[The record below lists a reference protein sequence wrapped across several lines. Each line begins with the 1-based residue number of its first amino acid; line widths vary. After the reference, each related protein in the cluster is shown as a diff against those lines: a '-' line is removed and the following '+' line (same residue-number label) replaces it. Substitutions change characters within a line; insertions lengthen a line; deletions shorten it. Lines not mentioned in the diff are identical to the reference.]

1 MYCSDTEFSEN
12 FFGALVRT
20 FVMFTGELE
29 YTDFEWK
36 KKTREEGGLKRSLA
50 GIFFGKSILF
60 AFAFFFVVVVMNLL
74 NAIAIGDI
82 EVIDSHFVKY
92 CKINKNSPKP
102 KFNYRNSEK
111 MPFVIRTEDKFRTY
125 WYKIQC
131 VMTISNVVNSN

>member
-29 YTDFEWK
+29 YTDFEWEE
-36 KKTREEGGLKRSLA
+36 KTREEGGFKRSKA
-50 GIFFGKSILF
+50 GIIFGKSILF

-82 EVIDSHFVKY
+82 EVMIDSHCYVGY
-92 CKINKNSPKP
+92 CKK
-102 KFNYRNSEK
+102 
-111 MPFVIRTEDKFRTY
+111 
-125 WYKIQC
+125 
-131 VMTISNVVNSN
+131 